1 MRWNSTLHLA
11 LAMAG
16 FTALLMLVACGVNA
30 SGSGNQHQS
39 IGQQAG
45 GTTQASR
52 QEGTEASFS
61 QQMSK
66 PGMVPTKVQR
76 GEITSV
82 ELDQVF
88 TLINENRILLLDSRP
103 ALYYRMGHIEE
114 AVSLPLKKY
123 DTAIE
128 SHRKLIE
135 QALADN
141 KIVVLY
147 CQNIKCPDA
156 YAVARKLAA
165 LGYSV
170 SIYKGGWE
178 EWRQS
183 GL

>member
-1 MRWNSTLHLA
+1 M
-11 LAMAG
+11 
-16 FTALLMLVACGVNA
+16 LMLVACGLNA
-30 SGSGNQHQS
+30 SGPGNQHQP
-39 IGQQAG
+39 IGNQAG
-45 GTTQASR
+45 ETTQGPGQEVRETAS
-52 QEGTEASFS
+52 S
-61 QQMSK
+61 QQMPK

-88 TLINENRILLLDSRP
+88 TMIHENRILLLDSRP

-141 KIVVLY
+141 KVVVLY
-147 CQNIKCPDA
+147 CQNVKCPDA

-165 LGYSV
+165 LGFSV
-170 SIYKGGWE
+170 SIYEGGWE